1 MAKNRNLKGINV
13 EINGSTTGLQESLK
27 EVNSRINQTQAS
39 LKDVENLL
47 KLDPSNI
54 ELWAQKQSY
63 LSTEIENT
71 KTKLDTLKVAQE
83 QAKAAV
89 EAGTLG
95 ADKYEALCREIAAT
109 EIQLKKL
116 EETSGSNT
124 AWENSMKGL
133 NTELGKTQSE
143 LSKVDAL
150 LKVDPGNLDLAS
162 QKATLLANG
171 ISTNNEKLQL
181 LKERLSEVEGEL
193 AKADGDAEKTKAL
206 TDEYNRLTTEVT
218 ATEQA
223 IKGMQEEASK
233 SGTLQTTIA
242 GLNAKLDESKEKLS
256 AIDNALKLDPTN
268 VDLLRQ
274 KQEALA
280 DQVGMTKEKLDAL
293 KQASAEAQSQ
303 MDGSDLGKDK
313 YDALQREIV
322 ETEEELKNLIASS
335 AEANT
340 ALVSLAE
347 AGKTL
352 SSLGD
357 SIAGVGS
364 KLSAAVTA
372 PLAAIGAVAVK
383 TTADF
388 DEQMSK
394 VSAISGATGEQLDML
409 RDKAK
414 EMGATTKFSA
424 SEAGA
429 ACEYMAMA

>member
-27 EVNSRINQTQAS
+27 DVNSKITQTQAS

-274 KQEALA
+274 KQ
-280 DQVGMTKEKLDAL
+280 
-293 KQASAEAQSQ
+293 
-303 MDGSDLGKDK
+303 
-313 YDALQREIV
+313 
-322 ETEEELKNLIASS
+322 
-335 AEANT
+335 
-340 ALVSLAE
+340 
-347 AGKTL
+347 
-352 SSLGD
+352 
-357 SIAGVGS
+357 
-364 KLSAAVTA
+364 
-372 PLAAIGAVAVK
+372 
-383 TTADF
+383 
-388 DEQMSK
+388 
-394 VSAISGATGEQLDML
+394 
-409 RDKAK
+409 
-414 EMGATTKFSA
+414 
-424 SEAGA
+424 
-429 ACEYMAMA
+429 